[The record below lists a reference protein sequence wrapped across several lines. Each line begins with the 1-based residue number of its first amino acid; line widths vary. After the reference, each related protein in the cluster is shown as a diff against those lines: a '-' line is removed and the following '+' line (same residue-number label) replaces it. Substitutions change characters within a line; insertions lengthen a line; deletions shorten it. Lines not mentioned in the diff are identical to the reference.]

1 MEEKFE
7 LIFTEAIK
15 QHRVRTIREL
25 INEIFPVFQDNGFTF
40 DDLLNAL
47 ADYMNDSDDLVLR
60 ECVPHIE
67 QAIDHLRKLQT
78 GSNNHE

>member
-7 LIFTEAIK
+7 EIFTDAIK

-25 INEIFPVFQDNGFTF
+25 MNEIFPTFYSHGFTF

-47 ADYMNDSDDLVLR
+47 ADYMNDSDDLVIR
-60 ECVPHIE
+60 ECVPCIE

-78 GSNNHE
+78 GSNNE